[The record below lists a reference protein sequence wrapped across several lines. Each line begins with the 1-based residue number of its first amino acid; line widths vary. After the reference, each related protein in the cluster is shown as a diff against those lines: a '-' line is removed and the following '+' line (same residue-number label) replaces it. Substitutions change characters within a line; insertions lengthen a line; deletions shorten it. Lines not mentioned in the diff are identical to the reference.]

1 MSFFIGLLFALITP
15 PKYSSSITFVP
26 QIENTDNNQVSNI
39 ASIAGISLSNNN
51 SNYVQPNLYPRIIKD
66 LKFKRDVLNMNVD
79 DNLTLKS
86 FISNKEKIYMITY

>member
-1 MSFFIGLLFALITP
+1 MSLLVIFYWITFALITP

-51 SNYVQPNLYPRIIKD
+51 TTMFNQ
-66 LKFKRDVLNMNVD
+66 
-79 DNLTLKS
+79 T
-86 FISNKEKIYMITY
+86 FI